1 MFYEKNTAKQVDFVR
16 RVRALIGEPIIV
28 CKPWT
33 DEEICR
39 LKKAFEGQEE
49 RVRTRKS
56 YAGKARTKDKKAQIL
71 SLIASLPNGFPYER
85 DQATGQL
92 VPFNLDSDL
101 HEQGYDALAVLP
113 SRINQTIRH
122 GSKGYWKHGRKFVA
136 EISVCGHQ
144 FKLGRF
150 DTAEDARGVYLWA
163 KSVAVVLLA
172 EAYKKH
178 LLEGDYLALMLES
191 GRVNG

>member
-1 MFYEKNTAKQVDFVR
+1 MFYDKNTDTQLAFFRDVM
-16 RVRALIGEPIIV
+16 ALIG
-28 CKPWT
+28 KPEVIYLPWSAQ
-33 DEEICR
+33 EIDR
-39 LKKAFEGQEE
+39 LKRVFSKQNE
-49 RVRTRKS
+49 RCKNRKS

-71 SLIASLPNGFPYER
+71 SLIASLPNGYPYER
-85 DQATGQL
+85 DPATGQL

-101 HEQGYDALAVLP
+101 HQQGYDVLAVLP

-136 EISVCGHQ
+136 EISVCGQ
-144 FKLGRF
+144 AFKLGSYN
-150 DTAEDARGVYLWA
+150 TAEDARDVYLWA
-163 KSVAVVLLA
+163 KSITIVLLA

-178 LLEGDYLALMLES
+178 LLEGDYLALMLVS

>member
-1 MFYEKNTAKQVDFVR
+1 MFYEKNTAAQIAFFRYVV
-16 RVRALIGEPIIV
+16 ALIGKPDV
-28 CKPWT
+28 VYLPWT
-33 DEEICR
+33 AQEIDR
-39 LKKAFEGQEE
+39 LKRVFSKQNE
-49 RVRTRKS
+49 RCKNRKS
-56 YAGKARTKDKKAQIL
+56 YAAKARTKDQTAQIL

-85 DQATGQL
+85 DPATGQL

-101 HEQGYDALAVLP
+101 HQQGYDVLAVLP

-136 EISVCGHQ
+136 EISVCGQ
-144 FKLGRF
+144 AFKLGSY
-150 DTAEDARGVYLWA
+150 DTAEDARAVYLWA

-178 LLEGDYLALMLES
+178 LLESDYSALALVS
-191 GRVNG
+191 GRVSS

>member
-1 MFYEKNTAKQVDFVR
+1 MFYEKNTAKQVEFVR
-16 RVRALIGEPIIV
+16 CVRALIGEPIIV

-39 LKKAFEGQEE
+39 LKKAFKRQDE
-49 RVRTRKS
+49 RVRTRES
-56 YAGKARTKDKKAQIL
+56 YRDKKRTKKKADQIRAV
-71 SLIASLPNGFPYER
+71 IASLPDGYPYE
-85 DQATGQL
+85 QNPITGEL
-92 VPFNLDSDL
+92 VPFELDSDL
-101 HEQGYDALAVLP
+101 YGEGYDVLAVLP
-113 SRINQTIRH
+113 SRINQAIKI
-122 GSKGYWKHGRKFVA
+122 GQKGWSASGKKFIA
-136 EISVCGHQ
+136 EISVCGRQ

-150 DTAEDARGVYLWA
+150 DTAEDARAVYLWA

-178 LLEGDYLALMLES
+178 LLESDYLALMLVS